1 MTALI
6 HIIEVYGLWVVFFSV
21 LLDQGGL
28 PTPSYA
34 PIIVT
39 AALTTEAEGPLLPIL
54 IVATFAA
61 VLADVAWFAGGRR
74 FGPQLLRLMCKLS
87 LSPDSCVGTTRRVYE
102 KWGAPSLILAKY
114 IPGFAAVSTV
124 LAGQAGT
131 SWRRFLVYDAIGALL
146 WASGAVIL
154 GAVFHEAVEALL
166 ATLEGLGYVAIAM
179 LIVGA
184 AIFVAYK
191 WWQPAIPARNPNG
204 ANFDGRIAHAASG
217 DAGDR
222 VVGRA
227 QFGESCALRMDPRKH
242 SCARHFRVESRRAGR
257 SRRLLRLPQ
266 RRVGRCHCKKIES
279 TRIQARSPSCRR
291 HLRVARERIPGRGA
305 SAGPSACWLGV
316 GNRFVGQCTDT
327 TMLGADTPF
336 SSNASTATWYSTPTL
351 SARTSR
357 LVPPFIEE

>member
-1 MTALI
+1 MTTLI

-39 AALTTEAEGPLLPIL
+39 AALTTIAGNSLLPVL
-54 IVATFAA
+54 IVATSAA

-87 LSPDSCVGTTRRVYE
+87 MSPDSCVGTTRRVYE

-114 IPGFAAVSTV
+114 IPGFAAVSTI

-131 SWRRFLVYDAIGALL
+131 SWRRFLLYDGIGALL

-166 ATLEGLGYVAIAM
+166 ATLEGLGYVAIAL

-184 AIFVAYK
+184 TIFVAYK
-191 WWQPAIPARNPNG
+191 WWQRRLFLREIRMAR
-204 ANFDGRIAHAASG
+204 ISTEEL
-217 DAGDR
+217 
-222 VVGRA
+222 RA
-227 QFGESCALRMDPRKH
+227 LLQSMPGMVLLDVRS
-242 SCARHFRVESRRAGR
+242 SESRAHSGW
-257 SRRLLRLPQ
+257 
-266 RRVGRCHCKKIES
+266 
-279 TRIQARSPSCRR
+279 
-291 HLRVARERIPGRGA
+291 IPGSTHVRDISELKAGVQDEVVVYCDCPNDA
-305 SAGPSACWLGV
+305 SAAAIAKKLKALGFRHVRPLEGGITAWRAMGFPVEQLSLGSAV
-316 GNRFVGQCTDT
+316 VR
-327 TMLGADTPF
+327 
-336 SSNASTATWYSTPTL
+336 
-351 SARTSR
+351 
-357 LVPPFIEE
+357 

>member
-191 WWQPAIPARNPNG
+191 WWQRHRFLREIRMARISTEELRTLLQAMPGIALLDVRSSESRARSGWIPGSIHVRDISELKAGVQDEVVVYCDCPNDASAAAIAKKLKALGFRHVRPLAGGISAWR
-204 ANFDGRIAHAASG
+204 ASG
-217 DAGDR
+217 FPVEELQPDRALAG
-222 VVGRA
+222 
-227 QFGESCALRMDPRKH
+227 
-242 SCARHFRVESRRAGR
+242 
-257 SRRLLRLPQ
+257 
-266 RRVGRCHCKKIES
+266 
-279 TRIQARSPSCRR
+279 
-291 HLRVARERIPGRGA
+291 
-305 SAGPSACWLGV
+305 
-316 GNRFVGQCTDT
+316 
-327 TMLGADTPF
+327 
-336 SSNASTATWYSTPTL
+336 
-351 SARTSR
+351 
-357 LVPPFIEE
+357 